1 GDGGFQMTSPELA
14 TIMQEKLD
22 LNIAVINNGFLGMV
36 RQWQEAFYEKN
47 YQSTPLLS
55 PDFVKLAG
63 AHGMDGTAVRNRGEV
78 LPAISAAQRNGAGY
92 LIDFQVEQEDSVYP
106 MIAPGAALHQMI
118 RRPAG
123 PLVETA
129 EDQ

>member
-1 GDGGFQMTSPELA
+1 
-14 TIMQEKLD
+14 
-22 LNIAVINNGFLGMV
+22 
-36 RQWQEAFYEKN
+36 
-47 YQSTPLLS
+47 
-55 PDFVKLAG
+55 VKLAG
-63 AHGMDGTAVRNRGEV
+63 AHGMDGIAVRTRAEV
-78 LPAISAAQRNGAGY
+78 LPAISAAQRNGGGF

-118 RRPAG
+118 RRPTG